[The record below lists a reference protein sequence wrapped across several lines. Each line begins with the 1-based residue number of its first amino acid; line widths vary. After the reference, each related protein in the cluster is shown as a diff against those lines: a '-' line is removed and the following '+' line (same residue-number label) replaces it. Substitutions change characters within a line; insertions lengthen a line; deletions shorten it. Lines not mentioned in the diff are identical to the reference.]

1 MAGWCHGPS
10 SKHPMEDGDH
20 IEKTFKLKKI
30 ADSTKHTF
38 NSSKGPSIINY
49 IHKESLNEVW
59 QGVKVQWY
67 SDKRDNFLENDF
79 VAFVSFFIELFSE
92 VKKFYV
98 ESFVSSNFN
107 ITYKYNSCDSLMDC
121 KAF

>member
-67 SDKRDNFLENDF
+67 SDKRDNLLENYF

-98 ESFVSSNFN
+98 ESLVSSNFN